1 MRLCF
6 ANMRLPQ
13 LALKI
18 HLLSNEEINEEYMK
32 TETSNNAF
40 WVYILQTGKHK
51 EWIIS
56 TTLNIEQILNND
68 FEGNNRNIKL
78 LYCRRFDEMFLALG
92 HKMLLSFL
100 DSKSVRSIV
109 RRNNPLMEDISM
121 KVNVLTTEN
130 KLQNQNNKSC

>member
-40 WVYILQTGKHK
+40 WVYILQSEKQKQWT
-51 EWIIS
+51 IS
-56 TTLNIEQILNND
+56 TTRDIEWIMQQCKEDKNGSASN
-68 FEGNNRNIKL
+68 KL
-78 LYCRRFDEMFLALG
+78 VYCRGFDEMILALG

-100 DSKSVRSIV
+100 DRKSVQSIIH
-109 RRNNPLMEDISM
+109 RENPSMEDLSSQIGIIR
-121 KVNVLTTEN
+121 NIGN
-130 KLQNQNNKSC
+130 

>member
-1 MRLCF
+1 MGLCF
-6 ANMRLPQ
+6 ADMGLPRFAFQ
-13 LALKI
+13 I
-18 HLLSNEEINEEYMK
+18 HLFPNEEKMQSVMK
-32 TETSNNAF
+32 TETSKNEF